1 MNTAIFRN
9 VALERL
15 ASPEQ
20 LDQVLRMTTP
30 KGWLGLLGIYTV
42 VVTAIA
48 WGYQGSIPTTAMGQ
62 GVIVRTGGVLN
73 IVTRGSG
80 LVVSLNVTPGQRIQ
94 HDQVVATVAQP
105 ELLEKTKVLRE
116 EMAEAREQQER
127 TLRLH
132 TGAVKLQIEALER
145 ERANSELQIT
155 ELNAQAEL
163 AKQDIPVEDQ
173 LLAKGLVTKQ
183 QTINARQ
190 KLVGIQDQIEE
201 VRAHLKQLDAQRF
214 SLESQP
220 QQEDLEMRLRVSS
233 LERSLAGIEKELS
246 MAQNVVSP
254 YAGEVLELKV
264 YPGSSVVEGQSIVS
278 IQPDRQNL
286 ELLAYVAAAQAK
298 DVKTGMEV
306 QVAPSSAKREEYGFM
321 TGKVTFVADYPATS
335 AALMRN
341 FQNELLVSALSS
353 SGPVTELRVA
363 LDPDESTPSGFRW
376 SSSRGPLITISSG
389 TICNVQIVTHRQKP
403 ITLVLPYV
411 KERLGLD

>member
-1 MNTAIFRN
+1 
-9 VALERL
+9 
-15 ASPEQ
+15 
-20 LDQVLRMTTP
+20 
-30 KGWLGLLGIYTV
+30 
-42 VVTAIA
+42 
-48 WGYQGSIPTTAMGQ
+48 
-62 GVIVRTGGVLN
+62 
-73 IVTRGSG
+73 
-80 LVVSLNVTPGQRIQ
+80 
-94 HDQVVATVAQP
+94 
-105 ELLEKTKVLRE
+105 LLEKTKVLRE

>member
-1 MNTAIFRN
+1 MDTRIFRN

-20 LDQVLRMTTP
+20 LDQVLRMTSP
-30 KGWLGLLGIYTV
+30 KGWLGLLGIYMV
-42 VVTAIA
+42 VATAII
-48 WGYQGSIPTTAMGQ
+48 WGYQGSIPTTAIGQ
-62 GVIVRTGGVLN
+62 GVIVRAGGVVN
-73 IVTRGSG
+73 VVTRGSG
-80 LVVSLNVTPGQRIQ
+80 LVLSLNVAPGQRIQ
-94 HDQVVATVAQP
+94 HDQVIATIAQP
-105 ELLEKTKVLRE
+105 ELLEKTKVIRE
-116 EMAEAREQQER
+116 EMAEAREQRER

-132 TGAVKLQIEALER
+132 AAAAKLQMEALAR
-145 ERANSELQIT
+145 QRANNELQIA
-155 ELNAQAEL
+155 ELETQAEL
-163 AKQDIPVEDQ
+163 AREDIPVEDQ

-201 VRAHLKQLDAQRF
+201 VRAHIKQLDAQSF

-220 QQEDLEMRLRVSS
+220 QQEDLEMKLRVSS
-233 LERSLAGIEKELS
+233 LERNLAEIEKDLS

-254 YAGEVLELKV
+254 YAGDVLELKV
-264 YPGSSVVEGQSIVS
+264 YAGSAVVEGQPILS

-286 ELLAYVAAAQAK
+286 ELLAYVPAAQAK

-306 QVAPSSAKREEYGFM
+306 QVAPSSAKREEFGFM
-321 TGKVTFVADYPATS
+321 KGKVTFVADYPATS

-376 SSSRGPLITISSG
+376 SSSHGPPIMISSG
-389 TICNVQIVTHRQKP
+389 TICSVQIVTRRQKP

-411 KERLGLD
+411 KEHLGLT

>member
-1 MNTAIFRN
+1 MNTGIFRN

-30 KGWLGLLGIYTV
+30 KGWLGLLGIYMV
-42 VVTAIA
+42 VVTAII
-48 WGYQGSIPTTAMGQ
+48 WGYEGSIPTTAIGQ
-62 GVIVRTGGVLN
+62 GVIVRAGGVLN
-73 IVTRGSG
+73 VVTRGSG
-80 LVVSLNVTPGQRIQ
+80 LVVSLNVTPGQRVQ
-94 HDQVVATVAQP
+94 NDQVIATVAQP
-105 ELLEKTKVLRE
+105 ELLEKTKVIRE

-132 TGAVKLQIEALER
+132 TGAAKLQVEALER
-145 ERANSELQIT
+145 QRANTELQIS
-155 ELNAQAEL
+155 ELETQAEL
-163 AKQDIPVEDQ
+163 AKEDIPVEDQ

-201 VRAHLKQLDAQRF
+201 GRARIKQLEAQRF

-220 QQEDLEMRLRVSS
+220 QQEDLEMKLRVSS
-233 LERSLAGIEKELS
+233 LDRSLAAIQKELS

-264 YPGSSVVEGQSIVS
+264 YPGGTVVEGQPIVS

-286 ELLAYVAAAQAK
+286 ELLAYVPAAQAK

-306 QVAPSSAKREEYGFM
+306 QVAPSSAKREEFGFM
-321 TGKVTFVADYPATS
+321 TGRVNFVAYYPATS

-341 FQNELLVSALSS
+341 FQNELLVSALTS

-376 SSSRGPLITISSG
+376 SSSHGPPITISSG
-389 TICNVQIVTHRQKP
+389 TICNVQIVTRRQKP
-403 ITLVLPYV
+403 ITLVVPSV
-411 KERLGLD
+411 KERLGLN

>member
-30 KGWLGLLGIYTV
+30 KGWLGLLGIYMV
-42 VVTAIA
+42 VVTAVI
-48 WGYQGSIPTTAMGQ
+48 WGYQGSIPTSAMGQ

-73 IVTRGSG
+73 VVTRGSG
-80 LVVSLNVTPGQRIQ
+80 LVVSLNVAAGQRIQ
-94 HDQVVATVAQP
+94 HDQVLATVAQP

-132 TGAVKLQIEALER
+132 TGSVKLQIEALER
-145 ERANSELQIT
+145 ERANSETQIS
-155 ELNAQAEL
+155 ELSAQAEL
-163 AKQDIPVEDQ
+163 AKEDIPVEDQ

-183 QTINARQ
+183 QTITARQ

-201 VRAHLKQLDAQRF
+201 VRAHIKQLEAQRF

-220 QQEDLEMRLRVSS
+220 QQEDLEMKLRVST

-264 YPGSSVVEGQSIVS
+264 YPGSTVVEGQPIVS

-286 ELLAYVAAAQAK
+286 ELLAYVPAAQAK

-306 QVAPSSAKREEYGFM
+306 QVAPSSVKREEYGFM
-321 TGKVTFVADYPATS
+321 TGRVTFVADYPATS

-353 SGPVTELRVA
+353 SGPVTELRVV

-411 KERLGLD
+411 KEKLGLN

>member
-20 LDQVLRMTTP
+20 LDQALRMTTP
-30 KGWLGLLGIYTV
+30 KGWLGLLGIYMV

-48 WGYQGSIPTTAMGQ
+48 WGYEGSIPTTAMGQ

-105 ELLEKTKVLRE
+105 ELLEKSKVLRE

-190 KLVGIQDQIEE
+190 KVVGIQDQIEE

-233 LERSLAGIEKELS
+233 LERSLAGIEKVLS
-246 MAQNVVSP
+246 IAQNVVSP